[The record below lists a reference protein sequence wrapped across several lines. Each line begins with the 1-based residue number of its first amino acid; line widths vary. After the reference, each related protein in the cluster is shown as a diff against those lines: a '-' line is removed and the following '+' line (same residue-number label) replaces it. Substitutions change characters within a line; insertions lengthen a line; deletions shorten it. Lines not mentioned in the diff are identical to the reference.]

1 MAVCKSVLSI
11 EDWRK
16 EKREVKRTEP
26 GYVTTPLT
34 AYDKNHIDYN
44 SLSSKSLSNLNIL
57 SQLTNLSEDCEL
69 QPPDFSEG
77 PIDS

>member
-34 AYDKNHIDYN
+34 ACD
-44 SLSSKSLSNLNIL
+44 
-57 SQLTNLSEDCEL
+57 
-69 QPPDFSEG
+69 
-77 PIDS
+77 